1 MATLE
6 STLIHLAPAQKKRL
20 AKLAKRRQTSLASE
34 VRSAI
39 EYYLATGAEGID
51 PQELAAAAKEA
62 RRAVESMTAQAK
74 RANKELEA
82 ALQLLRRPKRRAS

>member
-20 AKLAKRRQTSLASE
+20 ARLAKKRQTSLASE

-39 EYYLATGAEGID
+39 ECYLAIGAEGVD
-51 PQELAAAAKEA
+51 PQEIAAAAKEA
-62 RRAVESMTAQAK
+62 RQAVESMTAGAK
-74 RANKELEA
+74 RANKQLEA
-82 ALQLLRRPKRRAS
+82 ALQQIRRPKRRAS

>member
-20 AKLAKRRQTSLASE
+20 AQLARRRQTSLASE

-39 EYYLATGAEGID
+39 ECYLAIGAEGIN
-51 PQELAAAAKEA
+51 PEELASAAKEA

-82 ALQLLRRPKRRAS
+82 AVQQLRRPKRRAS